1 MIKMENKE
9 PIKQVN
15 TELYSLY
22 TVSYGL
28 FLTTE
33 AERKS
38 YSISSHLFGCGE
50 DIEKEVFDITSDGNI
65 AEKIFAAVV
74 NGSVTPTTLQDVI
87 EDLISDPDGIPYG
100 ISDEIPNEI
109 PNGIS
114 DGFPNGIPNGIS
126 NGIPNGIPN
135 GV

>member
-50 DIEKEVFDITSDGNI
+50 NIEKEVFDITSDGNI

-74 NGSVTPTTLQDVI
+74 NGYVTPTTLQDVI

-100 ISDEIPNEI
+100 IPY
-109 PNGIS
+109 GIS
-114 DGFPNGIPNGIS
+114 D
-126 NGIPNGIPN
+126 GIPNGIPN